1 MNFKRVMRV
10 MAEEKRVAL
19 AAKEA
24 AQKLGYNDTKACQ
37 LQVIEGIV
45 SDRDVFAILPTGE
58 Y

>member
-1 MNFKRVMRV
+1 

-19 AAKEA
+19 ATKEA
-24 AQKLGYNDTKACQ
+24 VQNLGYNDMKACQ

-45 SDRDVFAILPTGE
+45 IGRDMFAILPTGE